1 MAVMSRRRNLFL
13 FDAKPEYALH
23 RCECSVRCC
32 GTHCE
37 SDMAEGFEGAQA
49 ARKHVVLLHGEP
61 LLSEGGIGF
70 AHRDYQP
77 NEPVHS
83 LCDFALCSHS

>member
-1 MAVMSRRRNLFL
+1 MQNPNTHSIVVN
-13 FDAKPEYALH
+13 AL
-23 RCECSVRCC
+23 C
-32 GTHCE
+32 GVDGRIVKVTWLKE
-37 SDMAEGFEGAQA
+37 FEGAQA

-61 LLSEGGIGF
+61 LLPEGGIGL

-83 LCDFALCSHS
+83 LCDSALCSHS

>member
-37 SDMAEGFEGAQA
+37 SDVAEGFEGAQA
-49 ARKHVVLLHGEP
+49 ARKHVVLLHGDHFCQKVGLD
-61 LLSEGGIGF
+61 LLIEITNQMNQF
-70 AHRDYQP
+70 IPCAIP
-77 NEPVHS
+77 
-83 LCDFALCSHS
+83 ALCSHS